1 MVAFQN
7 FFHNPSFYYIY
18 LLLLFQI
25 LEHTNHTKQIKFQT
39 DVSNLSAQSLVHC
52 SSFFLISEQSIEDR
66 QGLKDMDLGNNLKA
80 ELIAEN
86 INGRCSTF

>member
-7 FFHNPSFYYIY
+7 FFHNPSYYIY
-18 LLLLFQI
+18 LLLLFQT
-25 LEHTNHTKQIKFQT
+25 LEHTKHTKQIKFQT
-39 DVSNLSAQSLVHC
+39 DESNLSAQSLVHC

>member
-7 FFHNPSFYYIY
+7 FFHNPSYYIY
-18 LLLLFQI
+18 LLLLFQT
-25 LEHTNHTKQIKFQT
+25 LEHTKHTKKIKFQT